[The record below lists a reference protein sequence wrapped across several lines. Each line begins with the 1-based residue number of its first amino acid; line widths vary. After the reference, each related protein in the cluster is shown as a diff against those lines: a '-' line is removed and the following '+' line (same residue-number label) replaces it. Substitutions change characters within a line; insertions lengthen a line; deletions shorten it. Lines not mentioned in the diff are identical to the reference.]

1 MIQIHSVYFIVDF
14 KMETTR
20 AYRGLYRGDMRE
32 YFKESKVVP
41 GRVSTG
47 CPKIKGDLIKLI
59 KIKVG

>member
-20 AYRGLYRGDMRE
+20 AYRGDMRE
-32 YFKESKVVP
+32 YFEESKVVP